1 MSDVQ
6 PRQLTVVHVVGI
18 GFGAALCAMAIAS
31 AYPHAQFLQPP
42 DSAAPPGSLR
52 MAVAVMM
59 IGVIYFWN
67 GLVVV
72 AVRQLG
78 VTDAT
83 SPQGNA
89 RPKLRRPA
97 NTSGAVLLRWQ
108 IVLAA
113 WIFFVAYP
121 TAWTWESIGLTGP
134 GPTIVGLCVGILLYG
149 AFTALLTFYLNE
161 SGGLAQF
168 ADESTRTMA
177 GIWPRPR
184 RQKVAA
190 WIAFCVFNPVIEEL
204 LFRGVLVY
212 QAALATNTIWTPLLV
227 GFAVSVGNHWYQGRR
242 MMALHVP
249 FYWVAVGLLF
259 SPLGLG
265 GAIGF
270 HFAGDVVPVSMM
282 ARQLRDFRQRH
293 RRPNSTSVEVGANAA
308 SRMA

>member
-1 MSDVQ
+1 
-6 PRQLTVVHVVGI
+6 
-18 GFGAALCAMAIAS
+18 MAIAS
-31 AYPHAQFLQPP
+31 AQPHAKFLQPP
-42 DSAAPPGSLR
+42 NSAVPPGSLR
-52 MAVAVMM
+52 MAAVVLM

-78 VTDAT
+78 ITDAT
-83 SPQGNA
+83 SLQENL

-97 NTSGAVLLRWQ
+97 NTSGGVLLRWQ

-121 TAWTWESIGLTGP
+121 TAWTWESIGLKGP
-134 GPTIVGLCVGILLYG
+134 GPTIVGLCAGILIYA
-149 AFTALLTFYLNE
+149 AFTAMLTFYLNE

-177 GIWPRPR
+177 GIWPRSR
-184 RQKVAA
+184 WQKVAA
-190 WIAFCVFNPVIEEL
+190 WFAFCVFNPVIEEL

-212 QAALATNTIWTPLLV
+212 QSALATNAIWTPLLV

-249 FYWVAVGLLF
+249 FYWIAVGLLF

-270 HFAGDVVPVSMM
+270 HIAGDVVPVSMM
-282 ARQLRDFRQRH
+282 ARQLKEFRQRH
-293 RRPNSTSVEVGANAA
+293 RRPNSRSVEDGANAA
-308 SRMA
+308 PRTA